1 MTELGPAQQK
11 HRGDQIDVER
21 QGDVVPPRRSASI
34 AERTSGILASY
45 RKPVP
50 LRGEEERAAFEEALA
65 EEVTA
70 AREV

>member
-1 MTELGPAQQK
+1 MSEFDPTQQK
-11 HRGDQIDVER
+11 NEGDQVER
-21 QGDVVPPRRSASI
+21 QFGAVLLRPAKSI

-50 LRGEEERAAFEEALA
+50 LRREEERAAFEEAVA
-65 EEVTA
+65 EEVAA